1 MELTAV
7 AVDLAPHPGDPTPTP
22 LRWSP
27 ASATPVRQGTV
38 ACGPLEVEVACSPLG
53 TGQRV
58 DLVVCNPRRPGAR
71 RVALDRVRLLT
82 SARPTTA
89 LEHGWQSWS
98 PVGRRRVT
106 DVVPLRR
113 LAPWWVRATY
123 HAAPELA
130 GRAVTGDQ
138 FLLMADGC
146 GEKGASGGLVGFL
159 DGARHLSTVVATPA
173 AVLVV
178 ALLDGVALAPGESRA
193 LDPLWLAVGDPGR
206 SYSEYLAHWSAAAGA
221 RAGAGS
227 PLGWCSWYQYFA
239 KVTPEACRRNL
250 ALAADH
256 GFELFQLDDG
266 YQRAVGDWLQPNERF
281 EADPPSRLAAE
292 IAGRGLTAGIWT
304 APFLASPRSD
314 VARSHPGWIAGA
326 RRTGARGPS
335 RGRPCRAMWNPLAWG
350 GWAMALDTTDP
361 SVLDHLRRTFASLA
375 GQGWRYHKID
385 FCYAAAVPAR
395 RRGDGASTRAEAIR
409 AGLQAVRDGAG
420 PDAVILG
427 CGIPLAQS
435 VGLVDVMRVS
445 ADTAPRW
452 SPGPLRPP
460 GYSDLAP
467 AAVSALQASVL
478 RAPMHRRLW
487 VNDPDCLLLRPVR
500 TRLTSGQRRL
510 LTEAAAGT
518 GAFTVVSDDLDTY
531 GPDEWAA
538 LDRLRRSHE
547 RADAPLDLVDPFADE
562 LVVGGA
568 GGRRLEVRW
577 RGRWRGGL
585 PPYARFDE
593 GAPAGAG
600 ELPTI

>member
-1 MELTAV
+1 MDLRAV
-7 AVDLAPHPGDPTPTP
+7 AVDLAPHAGDPTPTP
-22 LRWSP
+22 SRWSP
-27 ASATPVRQGTV
+27 ASAVAARQGTV
-38 ACGPLEVEVACSPLG
+38 ACGPLELEVTVSPMG

-58 DLVVCNPRRPGAR
+58 DLVVRNPRRPGAR
-71 RVALDRVRLLT
+71 RVALDRVRVLT
-82 SARPTTA
+82 SARPTTV

-106 DVVPLRR
+106 DVVPVRR
-113 LAPWWVRATY
+113 LLPWWVRATY

-146 GEKGASGGLVGFL
+146 GGEGGSGGLVGFL
-159 DGARHLSTVVATPA
+159 DGARHLSTVVATPD
-173 AVLVV
+173 AVMVV

-206 SYSEYLAHWSAAAGA
+206 SYSEYLAHWSAVAGG
-221 RAGAGS
+221 RAGGAS

-250 ALAADH
+250 ALAADR

-266 YQRAVGDWLQPNERF
+266 YQRAVGDWLQPNGRF
-281 EADPPSRLAAE
+281 RTDPPPQLASE
-292 IAGRGLTAGIWT
+292 IAGRGLTPGIWT

-314 VARSHPGWIAGA
+314 LARDHPGWLAGA
-326 RRTGARGPS
+326 RRTGDRRPS
-335 RGRPCRAMWNPLAWG
+335 GGRPCRAMWNPLAWG
-350 GWAMALDTTDP
+350 GWAMALDTTHP
-361 SVLDHLRRTFASLA
+361 AVLDHLRQTFATLA

-395 RRGDGASTRAEAIR
+395 RGADGESTRAEAIR
-409 AGLQAVRDGAG
+409 AGLQAIRDGAG

-435 VGLVDVMRVS
+435 VGLVDVLRVS

-452 SPGPLRPP
+452 SPGLRRVP
-460 GYSDLAP
+460 GYPDLAP
-467 AAVSALQASVL
+467 AAVSALRASVL

-500 TRLTSGQRRL
+500 THLTTAQRRL
-510 LTEAAAGT
+510 LAEAAAGT
-518 GAFTVVSDDLDTY
+518 GAFTVVSDDLGTY
-531 GPDEWAA
+531 GPDEWAV
-538 LDRLRRSHE
+538 LDRLRRVHDG
-547 RADAPLDLVDPFADE
+547 ADVPLDLVDPFADE
-562 LVVGGA
+562 LVIGGA

-577 RGRWRGGL
+577 HGRWRGRL
-585 PPYARFDE
+585 PPHARFVE
-593 GAPAGAG
+593 GVSSGADG
-600 ELPTI
+600 SHPV